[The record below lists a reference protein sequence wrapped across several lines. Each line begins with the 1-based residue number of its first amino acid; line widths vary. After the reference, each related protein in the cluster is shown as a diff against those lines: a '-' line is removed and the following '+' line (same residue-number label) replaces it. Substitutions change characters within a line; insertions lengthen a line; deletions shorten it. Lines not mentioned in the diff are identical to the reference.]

1 MSRLKAN
8 FVDKYKVNSGKQI
21 ESDMMQWQTD
31 ILNGDDSAV
40 LLTDFALLT
49 YRPLGKKQVD
59 GLGSCV
65 TKVQGYQ
72 VVVIE
77 RDRTSVV
84 CAYSPLAKCL
94 IGTYD
99 YPRGY
104 GPVRI
109 PFRYGLTSMA
119 VQEIGLDPLDDDT
132 TKRLMLA
139 GTGTGTRYYA
149 QLCLEKRASNNAN
162 NYTRWLC
169 QDKKIEDPL
178 LAMVSLINI
187 QPIEERKRILDV
199 YDSYGTIDTLVGDA
213 LNHLDKFRTL

>member
-8 FVDKYKVNSGKQI
+8 FVDKYKVNSRKQV
-21 ESDMMQWQTD
+21 SDDLMQWQTD

-40 LLTDFALLT
+40 RLTDFTLVT
-49 YRPLGKKQVD
+49 YKPLGKKQVN
-59 GLGSCV
+59 GLSSSV
-65 TKVQGYQ
+65 TKIQGYQ
-72 VVVIE
+72 VVAIE
-77 RDRTSVV
+77 RDRTNVV

-94 IGTYD
+94 IGIFD

-104 GPVRI
+104 GTVAI
-109 PFRYGLTSMA
+109 PFRYGQTNMA

-139 GTGTGTRYYA
+139 GTGTRYYA
-149 QLCLEKRASNNAN
+149 QLCLEKRGSNNAN

-169 QDKKIEDPL
+169 QEKKIEDPL